1 MFKRLFWLV
10 VGFALGIGSSLA
22 VVRRLRR
29 VAERYAPP
37 EVAQRWG
44 GKATSLGRD
53 VRAAV
58 KEGRDEMRRRE
69 LELGARLPGAR
80 SVESGD
86 GRGPVAGA

>member
-29 VAERYAPP
+29 VAARYAPP

-44 GKATSLGRD
+44 SRATSLGRD
-53 VRAAV
+53 VKAAV
-58 KEGRDEMRRRE
+58 REGRGEMQRRE
-69 LELGARLPGAR
+69 AELAARIPGGDGPGA
-80 SVESGD
+80 
-86 GRGPVAGA
+86 